1 MQDKS
6 AEVTAFFDSFT
17 PRFLNAYDIKDPTAR
32 EATFA
37 KLVSELTN
45 KIAMWSKVVEA
56 KMLKDNEKVST
67 EEANPFAEDDDQ
79 LQNFQI
85 EEPAPVQ

>member
-1 MQDKS
+1 
-6 AEVTAFFDSFT
+6 
-17 PRFLNAYDIKDPTAR
+17 
-32 EATFA
+32 
-37 KLVSELTN
+37 
-45 KIAMWSKVVEA
+45 MWSKVVEA
-56 KMLKDNEKVST
+56 KMLKHNEKVST